1 MSLLLDGA
9 ATRVIFVLDLDPRRL
24 SVRPIQRIDALR
36 YDAFLIVLDDR
47 GSQARWAYLTSIP

>member
-9 ATRVIFVLDLDPRRL
+9 ATQVIFVLDLDPRRL

-36 YDAFLIVLDDR
+36 NDALLIVLDDR
-47 GSQARWAYLTSIP
+47 GSQAR

>member
-9 ATRVIFVLDLDPRRL
+9 ATQVIFVLDLDPRRL

-47 GSQARWAYLTSIP
+47 GSQAR